1 MVWLWSSV
9 VPLCMIGWRGRIR
22 IVHRV
27 HRRGA
32 LVGAL
37 QDSLKFPRSASL
49 ISTMQEGVSMISGE
63 ATRAVVAKHRFMAAK
78 DMVLKRTLLERMWC
92 NAYLKLKS
100 LRALIQWLMN
110 SRLGKST
117 VLGSK

>member
-1 MVWLWSSV
+1 
-9 VPLCMIGWRGRIR
+9 
-22 IVHRV
+22 
-27 HRRGA
+27 
-32 LVGAL
+32 
-37 QDSLKFPRSASL
+37 
-49 ISTMQEGVSMISGE
+49 MISGE

-78 DMVLKRTLLERMWC
+78 DMVLKRTLLGRMWC